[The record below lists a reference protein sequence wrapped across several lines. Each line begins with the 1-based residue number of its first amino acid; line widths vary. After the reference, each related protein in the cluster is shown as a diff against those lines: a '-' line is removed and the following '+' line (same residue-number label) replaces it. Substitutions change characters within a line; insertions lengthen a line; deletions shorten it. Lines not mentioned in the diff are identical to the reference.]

1 MPLPK
6 PGSEAGAAALDRIV
20 QRPAEAVLSFDFDGT
35 LAPIVSDPR
44 DARAHPGATAELR
57 RLAPLVGRLVII
69 TGRPAAVAVEYGGLD
84 DIANILVLGHYGL
97 ERWEDGRTTAP
108 DPPAGVDLVREELPE
123 LLRRSKAHEGTWIED
138 KGHALAVHT
147 RRAADPDT
155 ALEAVRI
162 PLAALAQRAGL
173 TVEPGRR
180 VIELRPAGMDKGS
193 ALAAVIADRA
203 GGGAGAAQAGS
214 GEQAAAGAGT
224 GAGTA
229 AGTGADTGN
238 GPAVLYAG
246 DDLGDLAAFDA
257 VERLRSRGIPGLT
270 VCSGS
275 DEVTRLAER
284 ADLVV
289 DGPPGVAELL
299 TALREAITEPK

>member
-6 PGSEAGAAALDRIV
+6 PGSDAGAAALDRIV
-20 QRPAEAVLSFDFDGT
+20 QRPADAVLSFDFDGT

-44 DARAHPGATAELR
+44 DARAYPGVTAELA

-69 TGRPAAVAVEYGGLD
+69 TGRPAAVAVEYGGLTD
-84 DIANILVLGHYGL
+84 VAGILVLGHYGL
-97 ERWEDGRTTAP
+97 ERWEDGRVTAP
-108 DPPAGVDLVREELPE
+108 DPPIGVGLVREELPE
-123 LLRRSKAHEGTWIED
+123 LLRRSGAHDGTWIED
-138 KGHALAVHT
+138 KGHSLAVHT
-147 RRAADPDT
+147 RRAADPDA
-155 ALEAVRI
+155 ALEILRI

-193 ALAAVIADRA
+193 ALAAVM
-203 GGGAGAAQAGS
+203 
-214 GEQAAAGAGT
+214 AGAGED
-224 GAGTA
+224 A
-229 AGTGADTGN
+229 
-238 GPAVLYAG
+238 AVLYAG

-257 VERLRSRGIPGLT
+257 VERLRDKGLRGLT

-275 DEVTRLAER
+275 TEVAELAAR

-299 TALREAITEPK
+299 TGLREAITGRR